1 MSVRLEAAKSTIEK
15 LERESQSLRE
25 TPQESIKQ
33 GANPPLRAVSK
44 EEEPRR
50 EKQDLDAVAQPDD
63 LQTMQQAP
71 NPQHAIELRQIIS
84 ELQANLRRA
93 QAELLRTKR
102 RLQRASR
109 RAPQQLHPGA
119 FLRRLGAAAR
129 ELRRDLLGDAAG
141 ASSLGASAGTEQ
153 HQPAAAVGG
162 GSASTNRSRA
172 AAPLRSVRS
181 SGAAWDGVSSHSIA
195 AAAALRTAEL

>member
-44 EEEPRR
+44 QEEPRR
-50 EKQDLDAVAQPDD
+50 EQQDLDAVAQPDD

-71 NPQHAIELRQIIS
+71 NPQQASEPRQIIS

-109 RAPQQLHPGA
+109 RAPEQLHPGA

-141 ASSLGASAGTEQ
+141 TSSLGASAGAEQ
-153 HQPAAAVGG
+153 HQPAATGG
-162 GSASTNRSRA
+162 GSAGTNRSRA